1 MARLD
6 LGKVVPEKG
15 VDYYTAEDILD
26 MSSDVK
32 AQVETDIAPT
42 LASNLQ
48 DAKDYT
54 DNQNA
59 NDIKNVVYNST
70 TGVLTFTKHDN
81 TTITV
86 DLPVEEIVT
95 RGYYDSLTQDL
106 VLVLASGQE
115 IKIPASGLIDDYTG
129 TTSATIQVVVSAD
142 NKITCNIVSGSVSK
156 TLLTTEL
163 QNEINSKANASDVY
177 NKVDSDNRYLQNS
190 KIVILTQAEY
200 DLIETKDA
208 TVYYLIK
215 EV

>member
-1 MARLD
+1 MSRLD

-32 AQVETDIAPT
+32 TQVETDIAPT

-48 DAKDYT
+48 TAKDYT

-59 NDIKNVVYNST
+59 NDIKNVEYNST

-95 RGYYDSLTQDL
+95 RGYYDSLSQDL

-115 IKIPASGLIDDYTG
+115 IRIPASGLIDDYIG
-129 TTSATIQVVVSAD
+129 TTSTTIQVVVSND
-142 NKITCNIVSGSVSK
+142 NKITCNVVSGSISK

-163 QNEINSKANASDVY
+163 QTEITGKANSSDVY

-200 DLIETKDA
+200 DALETKDA

>member
-1 MARLD
+1 MAQLD

-32 AQVETDIAPT
+32 TQVETDIAPI

-48 DAKDYT
+48 TAKDYT
-54 DNQNA
+54 DNQNTL
-59 NDIKNVVYNST
+59 DIKNVEYNST
-70 TGVLTFTKHDN
+70 TGVLTFTRHDN

-86 DLPVEEIVT
+86 DLPVEEIVKS
-95 RGYYDSLTQDL
+95 GYYDSLTQDL

-115 IKIPASGLIDDYTG
+115 IRIPASGLIDDYTG

-142 NKITCNIVSGSVSK
+142 NKITCNIVSGSISK

-163 QNEINSKANASDVY
+163 QNEITGKANASDVY

-200 DLIETKDA
+200 DALETKDA

>member
-32 AQVETDIAPT
+32 DQVETDIAPT

-48 DAKDYT
+48 NAKDYT
-54 DNQNA
+54 DNQNTL
-59 NDIKNVVYNST
+59 DIKNVEYNST
-70 TGVLTFTKHDN
+70 TGVLTFTRHDN

-86 DLPVEEIVT
+86 DLPVEEIVS
-95 RGYYDSLTQDL
+95 RGYYDSLSQDL

-115 IKIPASGLIDDYTG
+115 IRIPASGLIDDYTG
-129 TTSATIQVVVSAD
+129 TTSATIQVVVSA
-142 NKITCNIVSGSVSK
+142 NNEITCNIVSGSISK

-163 QNEINSKANASDVY
+163 QNEITGKANASDVY

-200 DLIETKDA
+200 DALETKDA

>member
-15 VDYYTAEDILD
+15 VDYYTAEDTLE
-26 MSSDVK
+26 MSNNVK
-32 AQVETDIAPT
+32 TQVETDITPT
-42 LASNLQ
+42 LNNNLQ
-48 DAKDYT
+48 TAKDYT

-59 NDIKNVVYNST
+59 NDIKNVQYNST
-70 TGVLTFTKHDN
+70 TGVLTFTRHDN

-86 DLPVEEIVT
+86 DLPVEDIVDS
-95 RGYYDSLTQDL
+95 GYYDNLSQDL
-106 VLVLASGQE
+106 VLVLESGQE
-115 IKIPASGLIDDYTG
+115 IRIPASGLIDDYTG
-129 TTSATIQVVVSAD
+129 TTSATIQVVVSA
-142 NKITCNIVSGSVSK
+142 NNEITCNIVSGSISK
-156 TLLTTEL
+156 TLLTTAL
-163 QNEINSKANASDVY
+163 QEEINGKANSSDVY

-200 DLIETKDA
+200 DALLSKDA

>member
-32 AQVETDIAPT
+32 DQVETDIAPT

-48 DAKDYT
+48 NAKDYT

-59 NDIKNVVYNST
+59 NDIKNVEYNST

-95 RGYYDSLTQDL
+95 RGYYDSLSQDL

-115 IKIPASGLIDDYTG
+115 IRIPASGLIDDYTG
-129 TTSATIQVVVSAD
+129 TTSATIQVVVSND
-142 NKITCNIVSGSVSK
+142 NKITCNIVSGSISK

-163 QNEINSKANASDVY
+163 QNEITGKANSSDVY
-177 NKVDSDNRYLQNS
+177 NKADSDNRYLQNS

-200 DLIETKDA
+200 DALETKDA

>member
-15 VDYYTAEDILD
+15 VDYYTAEDILE

-32 AQVETDIAPT
+32 DQVETDIAPT

-48 DAKDYT
+48 TAKDYT
-54 DNQNA
+54 DNQNTL
-59 NDIKNVVYNST
+59 DIKNVEYNST
-70 TGVLTFTKHDN
+70 TGVLIFTRHDN

-95 RGYYDSLTQDL
+95 RGYYDSLSQDL

-115 IKIPASGLIDDYTG
+115 IRIPASGLIDDYTG
-129 TTSATIQVVVSAD
+129 TTSATIQVVVSND
-142 NKITCNIVSGSVSK
+142 NKITCNIVSGSISK

-163 QNEINSKANASDVY
+163 QTEINGKANSSDVY

-200 DLIETKDA
+200 DALETKDA

>member
-32 AQVETDIAPT
+32 TQVETDIAPT

-48 DAKDYT
+48 TAKDYT

-59 NDIKNVVYNST
+59 NDIKNVQYNST

-115 IKIPASGLIDDYTG
+115 IRIPASGLIDDYTG
-129 TTSATIQVVVSAD
+129 TTSATIQVVVSA
-142 NKITCNIVSGSVSK
+142 NNEITCNVVSGSISK

-163 QNEINSKANASDVY
+163 QNEITGKTNSSDVY

-200 DLIETKDA
+200 DALLSKDA

>member
-15 VDYYTAEDILD
+15 VDYYTAEEILD
-26 MSSDVK
+26 ISEDITE
-32 AQVETDIAPT
+32 QVETDIAPT

-48 DAKDYT
+48 NAKDYT

-59 NDIKNVVYNST
+59 NDIKNVEYNST

-115 IKIPASGLIDDYTG
+115 IRIPASGLIDDYTG
-129 TTSATIQVVVSAD
+129 TTSATIQVVVSA
-142 NKITCNIVSGSVSK
+142 NNEITCNIVSGSISK

-163 QNEINSKANASDVY
+163 QNEITGKANASDVY

-200 DLIETKDA
+200 DALETKDA

>member
-32 AQVETDIAPT
+32 TQVETDIAPT

-48 DAKDYT
+48 TAKDYT

-59 NDIKNVVYNST
+59 NDIKNVSYNST

-115 IKIPASGLIDDYTG
+115 IRIPASGLIDDYTG
-129 TTSATIQVVVSAD
+129 TTSATIQVVVSA
-142 NKITCNIVSGSVSK
+142 NNEITCNVVSGSISK

-163 QNEINSKANASDVY
+163 QNEITGKANSSDVY

-200 DLIETKDA
+200 DLIENKDA

>member
-15 VDYYTAEDILD
+15 VDYYTAEDILE

-32 AQVETDIAPT
+32 DQVETDIAPT

-48 DAKDYT
+48 TAKDYT

-59 NDIKNVVYNST
+59 NDIKNVEYNST
-70 TGVLTFTKHDN
+70 TGVLTFTRHDN

-95 RGYYDSLTQDL
+95 RGYYDNLSQDL

-115 IKIPASGLIDDYTG
+115 IRIPASGLIDDYTG

-142 NKITCNIVSGSVSK
+142 NKITCNIVSGSISK
-156 TLLTTEL
+156 TLLTAEL
-163 QNEINSKANASDVY
+163 QSEITGKANSSDVY
-177 NKVDSDNRYLQNS
+177 SKVDSDNRYLQNS

-200 DLIETKDA
+200 DALETKDA

>member
-15 VDYYTAEDILD
+15 VDYYTAEDILE

-32 AQVETDIAPT
+32 DQVETDIAPI

-48 DAKDYT
+48 TAKDYT

-59 NDIKNVVYNST
+59 NDIKNVSYNST
-70 TGVLTFTKHDN
+70 TGVLIFTKHDN

-115 IKIPASGLIDDYTG
+115 IRIPASGLIDDYTG
-129 TTSATIQVVVSAD
+129 TTSATIQVVVSND
-142 NKITCNIVSGSVSK
+142 NKITCNIVSGSISK

-163 QNEINSKANASDVY
+163 QNEITGKANASDVY

-200 DLIETKDA
+200 DALETKDA

>member
-1 MARLD
+1 MSRLD

-15 VDYYTAEDILD
+15 VDYYTAEDILE

-32 AQVETDIAPT
+32 DKVETDISPT

-48 DAKDYT
+48 NAKDYT

-59 NDIKNVVYNST
+59 NDIKNVSYNST

-86 DLPVEEIVT
+86 DLPVEDIVSN
-95 RGYYDSLTQDL
+95 GYYDSLTQDL

-115 IKIPASGLIDDYTG
+115 IRIPASGLIDDYTG
-129 TTSATIQVVVSAD
+129 TISATIQVVVSA
-142 NKITCNIVSGSVSK
+142 NNEITCNIVSGSISK

-163 QNEINSKANASDVY
+163 QSEITGKANSSDVY

-200 DLIETKDA
+200 DALLSKDA

>member
-32 AQVETDIAPT
+32 DQVETDIAPT

-48 DAKDYT
+48 TAKDYT

-59 NDIKNVVYNST
+59 NDIKNVSYNST

-115 IKIPASGLIDDYTG
+115 IRIPASGLIDDYTG

-142 NKITCNIVSGSVSK
+142 NKITCNIVSGSISK

-163 QNEINSKANASDVY
+163 QSEITGKANANDVY

-200 DLIETKDA
+200 DALETKDA

>member
-32 AQVETDIAPT
+32 DQVETDIAPI

-48 DAKDYT
+48 TAKDYT
-54 DNQNA
+54 DNQNV
-59 NDIKNVVYNST
+59 NDIKNVSYNST
-70 TGVLTFTKHDN
+70 TGVLIFTKHDN

-115 IKIPASGLIDDYTG
+115 IRIPASGLIDDYTG
-129 TTSATIQVVVSAD
+129 TTSATIQVVVSND
-142 NKITCNIVSGSVSK
+142 NKITCNIVSGSISK

-163 QNEINSKANASDVY
+163 QDEITGKANASDVY

-200 DLIETKDA
+200 DALETKDA

>member
-32 AQVETDIAPT
+32 DQVETDIAPT
-42 LASNLQ
+42 LADNLQ
-48 DAKDYT
+48 TAKDYT

-59 NDIKNVVYNST
+59 NDIKNVAYNST

-86 DLPVEEIVT
+86 DLPVEEIVKS
-95 RGYYDSLTQDL
+95 GYYDNLTQDL

-129 TTSATIQVVVSAD
+129 TTSATIQVVVSND
-142 NKITCNIVSGSVSK
+142 NKITCNVVSGSISK

-163 QNEINSKANASDVY
+163 QTEITGKANSSDVY

-200 DLIETKDA
+200 DALETKDA

>member
-32 AQVETDIAPT
+32 GQVETDIAPT

-48 DAKDYT
+48 NAKDYT

-59 NDIKNVVYNST
+59 NDIKNVEYNST

-86 DLPVEEIVT
+86 DLPVEEIVKS
-95 RGYYDSLTQDL
+95 GYYDNLTQDL

-115 IKIPASGLIDDYTG
+115 IRIPASGLIDDYTG
-129 TTSATIQVVVSAD
+129 TTSATIQVVVSA
-142 NKITCNIVSGSVSK
+142 NNEITCNIVSGSISK
-156 TLLTTEL
+156 TLLTTAL
-163 QNEINSKANASDVY
+163 QDEITGKANTSDVY

-200 DLIETKDA
+200 DALETKDA

>member
-1 MARLD
+1 MAKLD

-32 AQVETDIAPT
+32 DQVETDIAPT

-48 DAKDYT
+48 TAKDYT
-54 DNQNA
+54 DNQNTL
-59 NDIKNVVYNST
+59 DIKDVSYNST
-70 TGVLTFTKHDN
+70 TGVMTFTRHDN
-81 TTITV
+81 TTVTI

-95 RGYYDSLTQDL
+95 RGYYDTLSQDL
-106 VLVLASGQE
+106 VLVLVSGQE
-115 IKIPASGLIDDYTG
+115 IRIPASGLIDDYTG
-129 TTSATIQVVVSAD
+129 TTSATIQVVVSA
-142 NKITCNIVSGSVSK
+142 NNEITCNIVSGSVSK

-163 QNEINSKANASDVY
+163 QSEINSKANASDVY

-200 DLIETKDA
+200 DALETKDA

>member
-15 VDYYTAEDILD
+15 VDYYTAEEILD
-26 MSSDVK
+26 ISEDITE
-32 AQVETDIAPT
+32 QVETDIAPT

-48 DAKDYT
+48 TAKDYT

-59 NDIKNVVYNST
+59 NDIKNVQYNST

-95 RGYYDSLTQDL
+95 RGYYDSLSQDL
-106 VLVLASGQE
+106 VLVLANGQE
-115 IKIPASGLIDDYTG
+115 IRIPASGLIDDYTG
-129 TTSATIQVVVSAD
+129 TTSATIQVVVSND
-142 NKITCNIVSGSVSK
+142 NKITCNIVSGSISK

-163 QNEINSKANASDVY
+163 QNEITGKANSSDVY

-200 DLIETKDA
+200 DALETKDA

>member
-1 MARLD
+1 MSRLD

-15 VDYYTAEDILD
+15 VDYYTVEDILD

-32 AQVETDIAPT
+32 DQVETDIAPT

-48 DAKDYT
+48 AAKDYT

-59 NDIKNVVYNST
+59 NDIKNVSYNST

-86 DLPVEEIVT
+86 DLPVEDIVDS
-95 RGYYDSLTQDL
+95 GYYDNLSEDL

-115 IKIPASGLIDDYTG
+115 IRIPASGLIDDYTG

-142 NKITCNIVSGSVSK
+142 NKITCNIVSGSISK

-190 KIVILTQAEY
+190 KIVILTRADY
-200 DLIETKDA
+200 KALPSIDP
-208 TVYYLIK
+208 TVFYMIK

>member
-32 AQVETDIAPT
+32 TQVETDIAPT

-48 DAKDYT
+48 SAKDYT

-59 NDIKNVVYNST
+59 NDIKNVSYNST

-115 IKIPASGLIDDYTG
+115 IRIPASGLIDDYTG
-129 TTSATIQVVVSAD
+129 TTSATIQVVVSA
-142 NKITCNIVSGSVSK
+142 NNEITCNIVSGSISK

-163 QNEINSKANASDVY
+163 QTEINGKANSSDVY

-200 DLIETKDA
+200 DLIENKDA

>member
-15 VDYYTAEDILD
+15 VDYYTAEEILD
-26 MSSDVK
+26 ISEDITE
-32 AQVETDIAPT
+32 QVETDIAPT

-48 DAKDYT
+48 TAKDYT

-59 NDIKNVVYNST
+59 NDIKNVEYNST
-70 TGVLTFTKHDN
+70 TGVLIFTKHDN

-95 RGYYDSLTQDL
+95 RGYYDSLSQDL

-115 IKIPASGLIDDYTG
+115 IRIPASGLIDDYTG
-129 TTSATIQVVVSAD
+129 TTSATIQVVVSND
-142 NKITCNIVSGSVSK
+142 NKITCNIVSGSISK

-200 DLIETKDA
+200 DALETKDA

>member
-1 MARLD
+1 MSRLD

-26 MSSDVK
+26 MSEDVK
-32 AQVETDIAPT
+32 DKVETDIAPI

-48 DAKDYT
+48 TAKDYT
-54 DNQNA
+54 DNQNTL
-59 NDIKNVVYNST
+59 DIKNVEYNST
-70 TGVLTFTKHDN
+70 TGVLIFTRHDN

-86 DLPVEEIVT
+86 DLPVEEIVS

-115 IKIPASGLIDDYTG
+115 IRIPASGLIDDYTG
-129 TTSATIQVVVSAD
+129 TTSATIQVVVSND

-163 QNEINSKANASDVY
+163 QNEISGKANSSDVY

-200 DLIETKDA
+200 DALETKDA

>member
-15 VDYYTAEDILD
+15 VDYYTAEEILD
-26 MSSDVK
+26 ISEDITE
-32 AQVETDIAPT
+32 QVETDIAPT

-48 DAKDYT
+48 TAKDYT

-59 NDIKNVVYNST
+59 NDIKNVQYNST

-95 RGYYDSLTQDL
+95 RGYYDSLSQDL
-106 VLVLASGQE
+106 VLVLANGQE
-115 IKIPASGLIDDYTG
+115 IRIPASGLIDDYTG
-129 TTSATIQVVVSAD
+129 TTSATIQVVVSND
-142 NKITCNIVSGSVSK
+142 NKITCNIVSGSISK

-163 QNEINSKANASDVY
+163 QNEITGKANASDVY

-200 DLIETKDA
+200 DALETKDA

>member
-15 VDYYTAEDILD
+15 VDYYTAEDILE

-32 AQVETDIAPT
+32 DQVETDIAPI

-48 DAKDYT
+48 TAKDYT
-54 DNQNA
+54 DNQNTL
-59 NDIKNVVYNST
+59 DIKNVEYNST
-70 TGVLTFTKHDN
+70 TGVLIFTRHDN

-86 DLPVEEIVT
+86 DLPVEEIVS

-115 IKIPASGLIDDYTG
+115 IRIPASGLIDDYTG
-129 TTSATIQVVVSAD
+129 TTSATIQVVVSND
-142 NKITCNIVSGSVSK
+142 NKITCNIVSGSISK

-163 QNEINSKANASDVY
+163 QSEISGKANASDVY

-200 DLIETKDA
+200 DALETKDA

>member
-15 VDYYTAEDILD
+15 VDYYTAEDILE

-32 AQVETDIAPT
+32 DQVETDIAPT

-48 DAKDYT
+48 NAKDYT

-59 NDIKNVVYNST
+59 NDIKNVQYNST

-115 IKIPASGLIDDYTG
+115 IRIPASGLIDDYTG
-129 TTSATIQVVVSAD
+129 TTSATIQVVVSND
-142 NKITCNIVSGSVSK
+142 NKITCNIVSGSISK

-163 QNEINSKANASDVY
+163 QTEISGKANASDVY

-200 DLIETKDA
+200 DALETKDA

>member
-15 VDYYTAEDILD
+15 VDYYTAEEILD
-26 MSSDVK
+26 ISEDITE
-32 AQVETDIAPT
+32 QVETDIAPT

-48 DAKDYT
+48 NAKDYT
-54 DNQNA
+54 DNQNV
-59 NDIKNVVYNST
+59 NDIKNVEYNST

-86 DLPVEEIVT
+86 DLPVEEIVS
-95 RGYYDSLTQDL
+95 RGYYDNLSQDL

-115 IKIPASGLIDDYTG
+115 IRIPASGLIDDYTG
-129 TTSATIQVVVSAD
+129 TTSTTIQVVVSND
-142 NKITCNIVSGSVSK
+142 NKITCNIVSGSISK

-163 QNEINSKANASDVY
+163 QNEITGKANASDVY

-200 DLIETKDA
+200 DALETKDA

>member
-26 MSSDVK
+26 MSNDVK
-32 AQVETDIAPT
+32 TQVETDIAPT

-48 DAKDYT
+48 TAKDYT

-59 NDIKNVVYNST
+59 NDIKNVQYNSS
-70 TGVLTFTKHDN
+70 TGTLTFTKHDN

-86 DLPVEEIVT
+86 DLPVEDIVDS
-95 RGYYDSLTQDL
+95 GYYDNVNEEL
-106 VLVLASGQE
+106 VLVLVSGQE
-115 IKIPASGLIDDYTG
+115 IRIPASGLVDDYTG
-129 TTSATIQVVVSAD
+129 TTSATIQVVVSA
-142 NKITCNIVSGSVSK
+142 NNEITCNIVSGSISK
-156 TLLTTEL
+156 TLLTTAL

-177 NKVDSDNRYLQNS
+177 NKTDSDNRYLQNS

-200 DLIETKDA
+200 DALLSKDA

>member
-32 AQVETDIAPT
+32 DQVETDIAPT

-48 DAKDYT
+48 IAKDYT
-54 DNQNA
+54 DNQNTL
-59 NDIKNVVYNST
+59 DIKNVEYNST
-70 TGVLTFTKHDN
+70 TGVIVFTRHDN

-86 DLPVEEIVT
+86 DLPVEEIVS

-115 IKIPASGLIDDYTG
+115 IRIPASGLIDDYTG
-129 TTSATIQVVVSAD
+129 TTSATIQVVVSA
-142 NKITCNIVSGSVSK
+142 NNEITCNIVSGSISK

-163 QNEINSKANASDVY
+163 QNEITGKANSNDVY

-200 DLIETKDA
+200 DALLSKDP
-208 TVYYLIK
+208 TVFYLIK

>member
-32 AQVETDIAPT
+32 DQVETDIAPT

-48 DAKDYT
+48 NAKDYT

-59 NDIKNVVYNST
+59 NDIKNVEYNST

-86 DLPVEEIVT
+86 DLPVEEIVDS
-95 RGYYDSLTQDL
+95 GYYDNLSQDL

-115 IKIPASGLIDDYTG
+115 IRIPASGLIDDYTG

-142 NKITCNIVSGSVSK
+142 NKITCNVVSGSISK

-163 QNEINSKANASDVY
+163 QNEITGKANASDVY

-200 DLIETKDA
+200 DALETKDA

>member
-15 VDYYTAEDILD
+15 VDYYTAEDILE

-32 AQVETDIAPT
+32 DQVETDIAPT

-48 DAKDYT
+48 NAKDYT
-54 DNQNA
+54 DNQNTL
-59 NDIKNVVYNST
+59 DIKNVEYNST
-70 TGVLTFTKHDN
+70 TGVLIFTRHDN

-86 DLPVEEIVT
+86 DLPVEEIVS
-95 RGYYDSLTQDL
+95 RGYYDSLSQDL

-115 IKIPASGLIDDYTG
+115 IRIPASGLIDDYTG
-129 TTSATIQVVVSAD
+129 TTSATIQVVVSND
-142 NKITCNIVSGSVSK
+142 NKITCNIVSGSISK

-200 DLIETKDA
+200 DALETKDA

>member
-15 VDYYTAEDILD
+15 VDYYTAEEILD
-26 MSSDVK
+26 ISEDITE
-32 AQVETDIAPT
+32 QVETDIAPT

-48 DAKDYT
+48 NAKDYT

-59 NDIKNVVYNST
+59 NDIKNVSYNST

-86 DLPVEEIVT
+86 DLPVEEIVKS
-95 RGYYDSLTQDL
+95 GYYDSLTQDL
-106 VLVLASGQE
+106 VLVLSNSQE
-115 IKIPASGLIDDYTG
+115 IRIPASGLIDDYTG
-129 TTSATIQVVVSAD
+129 TTSATIQVVVSA
-142 NKITCNIVSGSVSK
+142 NNEITCNIVSGSISK

-163 QNEINSKANASDVY
+163 QSEINSKANASDVY
-177 NKVDSDNRYLQNS
+177 NKTDSDNRYLQNS

-200 DLIETKDA
+200 DALLSKDA

>member
-32 AQVETDIAPT
+32 TQVETDIAPI

-48 DAKDYT
+48 TAKDYT
-54 DNQNA
+54 DNQNTL
-59 NDIKNVVYNST
+59 DIKNVEYNST
-70 TGVLTFTKHDN
+70 TGVLIFTRHDN

-115 IKIPASGLIDDYTG
+115 IRIPASGLIDDYTG
-129 TTSATIQVVVSAD
+129 TTSATIQVVVSA
-142 NKITCNIVSGSVSK
+142 NNEITCNIVSGSISK

-163 QNEINSKANASDVY
+163 QNEITGKSNASDVY

-200 DLIETKDA
+200 DALETKDA

>member
-32 AQVETDIAPT
+32 SQVETDIAPT

-48 DAKDYT
+48 NAKDYT

-59 NDIKNVVYNST
+59 NDIKNVTYNST

-115 IKIPASGLIDDYTG
+115 IRIPASGLIDDYTG
-129 TTSATIQVVVSAD
+129 TTSATIQVVVSND
-142 NKITCNIVSGSVSK
+142 NKITCNIVSGSISK

-163 QNEINSKANASDVY
+163 QNEINSKANSSDVY

-200 DLIETKDA
+200 DALETKDA

>member
-32 AQVETDIAPT
+32 NQVETDITPI

-48 DAKDYT
+48 NAKDYT

-59 NDIKNVVYNST
+59 NDIKNVEYNST

-95 RGYYDSLTQDL
+95 RGYYDSLSQDL

-115 IKIPASGLIDDYTG
+115 IRIPASGLIDDYTG
-129 TTSATIQVVVSAD
+129 ITSATIQVVVSAD
-142 NKITCNIVSGSVSK
+142 NKITCNIVSGSISK

-163 QNEINSKANASDVY
+163 QNEITGKANASDVY
-177 NKVDSDNRYLQNS
+177 NKVDSNNRYLQNS

-200 DLIETKDA
+200 DALETKDA

>member
-1 MARLD
+1 MSRLD

-32 AQVETDIAPT
+32 DQVETDIAPT

-48 DAKDYT
+48 TAKDYT

-59 NDIKNVVYNST
+59 NDIKNVSYNST

-86 DLPVEEIVT
+86 DLPVEEIVKS
-95 RGYYDSLTQDL
+95 GYYDNLTQDL
-106 VLVLASGQE
+106 VLVLANSQE
-115 IKIPASGLIDDYTG
+115 IRIPASGLIDDYIG
-129 TTSATIQVVVSAD
+129 TTSTTIQVVVSND
-142 NKITCNIVSGSVSK
+142 NKITCNIVSGSISK

-163 QNEINSKANASDVY
+163 QSEINSKANASDVY

-200 DLIETKDA
+200 DALETKDA

>member
-15 VDYYTAEDILD
+15 VDYYTAKDILE

-32 AQVETDIAPT
+32 DQVETDIAPT

-48 DAKDYT
+48 TAKDYT
-54 DNQNA
+54 DNQNTL
-59 NDIKNVVYNST
+59 DIKNVEYNST
-70 TGVLTFTKHDN
+70 TGVLIFTRHDN

-115 IKIPASGLIDDYTG
+115 IRIPVSGLIDDYTG

-142 NKITCNIVSGSVSK
+142 NKITCNIVSGSISK

-163 QNEINSKANASDVY
+163 QSEITGKANSSDVY

-200 DLIETKDA
+200 DALLSKDA